1 MDVRG
6 IVAKRINNGQSE
18 ISGED
23 KPHKRRTV
31 ATSGILYPLRTH
43 CFSEECTAFTTRWM
57 GPAAIPDAVKPELA
71 TNFGL

>member
-23 KPHKRRTV
+23 KPHKRLTV
-31 ATSGILYPLRTH
+31 ATNGILYPIRMN
-43 CFSEECTAFTTRWM
+43 CFSEECTAFSNALDGTRS
-57 GPAAIPDAVKPELA
+57 DS
-71 TNFGL
+71 